1 MTGYSIQVG
10 KSKITAQLN
19 VNNLL
24 DKSYFTN
31 ATPYATSG
39 FGYGTFSTPR
49 MFMGSIN
56 IQY

>member
-31 ATPYATSG
+31 AAPQLGAG